1 MYFAALQPWMKK
13 RRNIANTSHD
23 LRLMIQSV
31 LDENP
36 TDEAAETSIKR
47 TICYLCPYKKRRMTT
62 YCTVC
67 NKAF

>member
-1 MYFAALQPWMKK
+1 MYSAALQLWMKK

-23 LRLMIQSV
+23 LHLMIQSV
-31 LDENP
+31 LEDEHP

-62 YCTVC
+62 Y
-67 NKAF
+67 